1 MSGFIRKH
9 QLYDKQAEE
18 KTNQIIARVK
28 EAGLHSV
35 RVLFADQHGVMRGKT
50 LMPDQL
56 PSLFEQGMALPS
68 SLLIKDIANRT
79 VMDVWSGE
87 ATGLAGM
94 AGLGDILLVPD
105 PDRFFELP
113 HAPGIGWLQAD
124 IWHSDGTPSPLDTR
138 RLARQQADQLAGCG
152 LSLSVGLE
160 VEAHIFR
167 IEGEHL
173 AAADATQPGR
183 PPEISLVHQGWQLA
197 SEQRLDSLEPVFAII
212 RQCCAGLGLPLRTL
226 EAEFGPSQIEMTFGV
241 REAIQAA
248 DDMVLL
254 RAALRQALARQGWL
268 ISFMCRPA
276 LPNCFSAGW
285 HLHQSLSDKAGKNL
299 FIPQTGQQL
308 SQTAGHWLAGLLAH
322 GREMAIF
329 AAPTLTGYKRYQPH
343 SLAPD
348 RLAWGL
354 DNRGAAFRLIAAAG
368 DAASRIEN
376 RTGEPAANPYLYIA
390 SQIASGLDGLQ
401 QERPCP
407 PVSQNAYADE
417 TAEKLPANLAEALQ
431 LMQESIF
438 VQAAFGDIFVA
449 AYGAVKAGELAR
461 FNSHVTD
468 FEQQHYLTAF

>member
-1 MSGFIRKH
+1 MTGFIRKH
-9 QLYDKQAEE
+9 QLYDKQASE
-18 KTNQIIARVK
+18 KTKQIIARVK
-28 EAGLHSV
+28 QAGLHSV

-50 LMPDQL
+50 LLADHL
-56 PSLFEQGMALPS
+56 PGLFEQGMALPS

-79 VMDVWSGE
+79 VMDVWSGQ

-113 HAPGIGWLQAD
+113 HASGIGWLQAD

-138 RLARQQADQLAGCG
+138 RIARQQAEKLTAAG
-152 LSLSVGLE
+152 LTLSVGLE

-167 IEGEHL
+167 IETEHL

-183 PPEISLVHQGWQLA
+183 PPEVSLVHQGWQLA
-197 SEQRLDSLEPVFAII
+197 SEQRLDSLEPVFEII
-212 RQCCAGLGLPLRTL
+212 RQCCRDLGLPLRTL

-241 REAIQAA
+241 RAALQAA

-276 LPNCFSAGW
+276 LANCFSSGW
-285 HLHQSLSDKAGKNL
+285 HLHQSLSDKKGQNL
-299 FIPQTGQQL
+299 FMPSADNQL
-308 SQTAGHWLAGLLAH
+308 SKKAGYWLAGLLAH

-329 AAPTLTGYKRYQPH
+329 AAPTITGYKRYRPH

-348 RLAWGL
+348 RLAWGV

-368 DAASRIEN
+368 DKASRIEN

-390 SQIASGLDGLQ
+390 SQIASGMDGLHK
-401 QERPCP
+401 ERPCP
-407 PVSQNAYADE
+407 PAAQNAYADNE
-417 TAEKLPANLAEALQ
+417 AERLPAHLAEALQ
-431 LMQESIF
+431 LMQESHF
-438 VQAAFGDIFVA
+438 VQAAFGDVFVS
-449 AYGAVKAGELAR
+449 AYGAVKAAELAQ

-468 FEQQHYLTAF
+468 FEQHHYLTAF

>member
-1 MSGFIRKH
+1 MTGFIRKY

-18 KTNQIIARVK
+18 KVK
-28 EAGLHSV
+28 QLISRIKQAGLHSV
-35 RVLFADQHGVMRGKT
+35 RILFADQHGVMRGKT
-50 LMPDQL
+50 VMPDQL
-56 PSLFEQGMALPS
+56 PGLFEQGMALPS

-79 VMDVWSGE
+79 VMDVWSGS

-124 IWHSDGTPSPLDTR
+124 IWHNDGTASPLDTR
-138 RLARQQADQLAGCG
+138 RIARQQAEQLAGAG
-152 LSLSVGLE
+152 LSLAVGLE

-167 IEGEHL
+167 IESEYL

-183 PPEISLVHQGWQLA
+183 PPEVSLVHQGWQLA

-276 LPNCFSAGW
+276 LANCFSAGW
-285 HLHQSLSDKAGKNL
+285 HLHQSLIGKQGKNL
-299 FIPQTGQQL
+299 FIPEAGQQL
-308 SQTAGHWLAGLLAH
+308 SQIAGHWLAGLLAH

-329 AAPTLTGYKRYQPH
+329 AAPTLTGYKRYRPH

-348 RLAWGL
+348 RLSWGL
-354 DNRGAAFRLIAAAG
+354 DNRGAAFRLIAAEG
-368 DAASRIEN
+368 DKASRIEN
-376 RTGEPAANPYLYIA
+376 RTGEPAANPYLYVA

-401 QERPCP
+401 KERPCP
-407 PVSQNAYADE
+407 PAAQNAYADE
-417 TAEKLPANLAEALQ
+417 RAEKLPANLAEAVQ
-431 LMQESIF
+431 LMQKSAF
-438 VQAAFGDIFVA
+438 VREAFGDLFVS
-449 AYGAVKAGELAR
+449 AYGAIKAAELAQ